1 MTHIDKN
8 SLKHFSVC
16 FLPSLVGGLYG
27 VSAATGAGITR
38 EYDNSKQK
46 GNHFCWWDLLFDFLG
61 MICGQAV
68 HLWIFKSWN
77 F

>member
-16 FLPSLVGGLYG
+16 FLLSLVGAYG
-27 VSAATGAGITR
+27 MSVAIGAALTK
-38 EYDNSKQK
+38 EWYDKQSY
-46 GNHFCWWDLLFDFLG
+46 GHWCWLDLLFDLLG
-61 MICGQAV
+61 CAAGMAV
-68 HLWIFKSWN
+68 HWRIFKTWN